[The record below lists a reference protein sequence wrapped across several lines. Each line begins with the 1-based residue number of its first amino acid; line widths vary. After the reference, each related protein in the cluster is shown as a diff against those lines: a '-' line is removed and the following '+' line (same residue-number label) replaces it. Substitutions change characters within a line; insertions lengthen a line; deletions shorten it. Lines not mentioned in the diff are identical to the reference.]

1 MATMSGI
8 DCVCKQ
14 RQICLADHPNARV
27 MPGVPHILGIEDNA
41 IFGHPCGPVSKE
53 DYLECFQGQKFK
65 DSK

>member
-27 MPGVPHILGIEDNA
+27 MPGVPHILGTEDKA
-41 IFGHPCGPVSKE
+41 IFGHPCDTSYTR
-53 DYLECFQGQKFK
+53 D
-65 DSK
+65 